1 MVIAAS
7 GTAAN
12 ARSFQNSE
20 LAELTGVEVEG
31 RISFALTESGD
42 SEFFVDINAASID
55 SEVDTGGGTIGAMQ
69 GQPEYT
75 ANIILGYDDFSTDQQ
90 LTLLLNQNG
99 ETVAD
104 RGIQGAANVVLEPRL
119 DVQLV
124 YRWDIS
130 EALSLRAKIDN
141 LLNEEFEYTQDNRVF
156 QRYERGTSF
165 QVGIDW
171 EI

>member
-1 MVIAAS
+1 
-7 GTAAN
+7 
-12 ARSFQNSE
+12 
-20 LAELTGVEVEG
+20 
-31 RISFALTESGD
+31 
-42 SEFFVDINAASID
+42 
-55 SEVDTGGGTIGAMQ
+55 MQ

-75 ANIILGYDDFSTDQQ
+75 ANIILGYDDFASNQQ
-90 LTLLLNQNG
+90 VTLLLNQNG

-104 RGIQGAANVVLEPRL
+104 RGIQGAADVVLEPRL

-124 YRWDIS
+124 YRWDIN
-130 EALSLRAKIDN
+130 EALSLRAKVNN
-141 LLNEEFEYTQDNRVF
+141 LLNEEFEYTQGGRVF